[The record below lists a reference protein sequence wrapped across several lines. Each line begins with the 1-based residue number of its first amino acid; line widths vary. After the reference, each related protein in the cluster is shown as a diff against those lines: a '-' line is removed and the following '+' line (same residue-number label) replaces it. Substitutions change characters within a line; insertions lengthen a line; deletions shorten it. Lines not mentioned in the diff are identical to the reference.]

1 MRLFP
6 LPIASIWMVKI
17 KIMEIV
23 LALVLGIRYHIISIF
38 ISQVLIIVLNP
49 FSMQPSN

>member
-1 MRLFP
+1 MESFH

-17 KIMEIV
+17 KIMEIM
-23 LALVLGIRYHIISIF
+23 LALVLSVRQRHIISIF

-49 FSMQPSN
+49 L

>member
-17 KIMEIV
+17 KIREIV
-23 LALVLGIRYHIISIF
+23 LALVLGIRQLHIISIF

-49 FSMQPSN
+49 L